1 VSAAEPT
8 LPRRILCISSRFT
21 TRPDLL
27 RLKSVLASAGVEVDG
42 HATFEAAFAAAEGPP
57 PAEAL
62 LLDASFAAEL
72 TDARVQV
79 AMEGALAQVRAAAP
93 ELPLLLL
100 VGTPSIALVSAA
112 FRGGATDL
120 FDPSRIEQGQLL
132 RTLSRA
138 RTESRRRSER
148 ARLVDELRTLTDDFL
163 KHLVRAERRVIELE
177 EALGTADADADD
189 DAKGVPRILV
199 VDDDAKVRHAL
210 GRALEA
216 RGLVSIEAQT
226 GEAAIDALAS
236 AQARKA
242 PIDLAI
248 VDRNLAGIDG
258 VATIHALRKLQ
269 PSLPTMV
276 MTGFAGM
283 DTAVA
288 GADLV
293 VVGYVLKP
301 FDDLDSV
308 AGRVHELATRYAKE
322 RRNRRHLSRIKRR
335 HSHFLERYQT
345 ISAQLDALKA

>member
-1 VSAAEPT
+1 VAAPEPM
-8 LPRRILCISSRFT
+8 LPRRILCISSRFS

-27 RLKSVLASAGVEVDG
+27 RLQTVLATNGVQLDG

-62 LLDASFAAEL
+62 LLDASFAGEM

-120 FDPSRIEQGQLL
+120 FDPSRIEEAQLL
-132 RTLSRA
+132 RTLTRA
-138 RTESRRRSER
+138 QGEARRRSER
-148 ARLVDELRTLTDDFL
+148 ARLVDELRILTDDFL

-177 EALGTADADADD
+177 EALGTAEADD
-189 DAKGVPRILV
+189 DASGAPRILV
-199 VDDDAKVRHAL
+199 VDDDTTVRQAL
-210 GRALEA
+210 GEALGA
-216 RGLVSIEAQT
+216 RGLVMLGAES
-226 GEAAIDALAS
+226 GEAAIDILAG
-236 AQARKA
+236 AQARKT
-242 PIDLAI
+242 PVDLAI
-248 VDRNLAGIDG
+248 VDKNLPGIDG

-276 MTGFAGM
+276 MTGFASM

-288 GADLV
+288 AADLV

-301 FDDLDSV
+301 FDDIHNL
-308 AGRVHELATRYAKE
+308 AGRVHELAQRYALE
-322 RRNRRHLSRIKRR
+322 RKNRRHLSRIKRR
-335 HSHFLERYQT
+335 HSHFLERYQA
-345 ISAQLDALKA
+345 ISSQLDALKG